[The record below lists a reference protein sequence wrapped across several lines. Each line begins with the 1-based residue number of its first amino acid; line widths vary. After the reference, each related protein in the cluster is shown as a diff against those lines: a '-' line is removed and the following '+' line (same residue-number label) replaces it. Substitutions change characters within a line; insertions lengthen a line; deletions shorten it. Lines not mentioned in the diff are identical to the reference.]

1 MQEAMDIFSNYP
13 VSAAFWLG
21 VAVFLLYFART
32 PAHKAIYSASRAI
45 RNGLR
50 LTAHSIQLAEKSLVT
65 RNREVLLTAGAEA
78 VERELEREFQRVDA
92 VVRRDVSAFPSLQQ
106 KLADQVTR
114 LDEDYSESSAM
125 PPSPPGW
132 VNAVEAVAKLSAKS
146 DAPVASILEEIH
158 KSTVSQYKNTM
169 AEHRKAVQ
177 ERHALLHKM
186 MPYWRNLATSLQ
198 EMGKKVT
205 GLQERAKII
214 DGQMN
219 RYEEILSNTD
229 KAERVL
235 TSSALTQFFIAA
247 FALLIAVG
255 GAVINFNLIALP
267 MSEMVGGGS
276 YIGHYKTSDVAAL
289 VIILVELAMGL
300 YLMESLR
307 ITRLFPVIG
316 QMDDKMRV
324 RMVWIT
330 FSILFILAGIESSLA
345 FMRDRIAADMQALRQ
360 ALADVEATRI
370 TGSKI
375 PTIGQML
382 MGFILPFALTFV
394 AIPLETFVQSSR
406 TVLGAGLAISLR
418 WSAFILRLLGNIS
431 QYLGEFFVNLYDLV
445 IFLPLWVENMI
456 RGKSRKQFES
466 AGYAPSQKSGTED
479 DDILATS
486 VAEVGEPAF
495 ENNLD
500 EDAGTTADEEE
511 DEMINR
517 GVWS

>member
-1 MQEAMDIFSNYP
+1 MLRSEAIDIFSNYP
-13 VSAAFWLG
+13 VSLVFWL
-21 VAVFLLYFART
+21 VAVVFLLYLARS

-50 LTAHSIQLAEKSLVT
+50 LMARSVLLAEKSLVI

-78 VERELEREFQRVDA
+78 AERELEREFQRVDT
-92 VVRRDVSAFPSLQQ
+92 VVKRDVSAFPSLQQ
-106 KLADQVTR
+106 KLADQISR
-114 LDEDYSESSAM
+114 LDEDYRESTEI
-125 PPSPPGW
+125 PPAPPGW
-132 VNAVEAVAKLSAKS
+132 VSAVEAVAKLSAKS

-158 KSTVSQYKNTM
+158 KSTVSQYKHTM
-169 AEHRKAVQ
+169 AEHRKGVQ
-177 ERHALLHKM
+177 ERHSLLHKM
-186 MPYWRNLATSLQ
+186 MPYWRNLATVLEEMGTKVTSLQ
-198 EMGKKVT
+198 ERS
-205 GLQERAKII
+205 QII
-214 DGQMN
+214 DGQMD
-219 RYEEILSNTD
+219 RYVEISSNTN

-235 TSSALTQFFIAA
+235 TSSALTQFFISA

-276 YIGHYKTSDVAAL
+276 YIGAHKTSDVAAL

-330 FSILFILAGIESSLA
+330 FSILFMLAGIESSLA

-360 ALADVEATRI
+360 ALAEIETTQV
-370 TGSKI
+370 SHSMI

-406 TVLGAGLAISLR
+406 TVLGTGFALMLR
-418 WSAFILRLLGNIS
+418 WSAFTLRLLGNIS
-431 QYLGEFFVNLYDLV
+431 QYMGEFLVNVYDLV
-445 IFLPLWVENMI
+445 IFLPLWVERVI
-456 RGKSRKQFES
+456 RNKGRKQASADTRKVYVKDDHPVSELSMTGETALEHDISDAES
-466 AGYAPSQKSGTED
+466 IT
-479 DDILATS
+479 
-486 VAEVGEPAF
+486 V
-495 ENNLD
+495 
-500 EDAGTTADEEE
+500 DEEE
-511 DEMINR
+511 DEMINKE
-517 GVWS
+517 VWS